1 MPETIF
7 NSYFLVSFRS
17 DSIITWG
24 KKEDM
29 YGHHDEFIHIDLAV
43 VTFDEL
49 TMKMKSSI
57 KLYTNK
63 KEKYA

>member
-17 DSIITWG
+17 DTIITWG

-29 YGHHDEFIHIDLAV
+29 YQHQNEFIHLDLQV
-43 VTFDEL
+43 VAFQNL

-57 KLYTNK
+57 EFYTNN
-63 KEKYA
+63 KEQYA

>member
-7 NSYFLVSFRS
+7 DAYFLVSFRS

-43 VTFDEL
+43 VTFKEL

-57 KLYTNK
+57 ELYTNK
-63 KEKYA
+63 KEKYT